1 MHADKVLSFYV
12 MLCLMNETMEDDQDG
27 NDDDDDNDDDHD
39 DNDNDDDQCF
49 GIEACITVPL
59 FSVDCG
65 DRVD

>member
-1 MHADKVLSFYV
+1 
-12 MLCLMNETMEDDQDG
+12 MNDTMEDDHDG
-27 NDDDDDNDDDHD
+27 NDDDDDNDDDQD
-39 DNDNDDDQCF
+39 DNDNDDDQECF